1 MAASPSPLFNLLGI
15 FKFFLTL
22 NMECFHSRKQ
32 NNRCHF
38 QFLKPL
44 LLLQGAQ
51 LLSFIDFSAIHQSDL
66 ASTFSLLPFHIFV
79 VLRTLCHILP

>member
-1 MAASPSPLFNLLGI
+1 MDVIYN
-15 FKFFLTL
+15 FF
-22 NMECFHSRKQ
+22 
-32 NNRCHF
+32 
-38 QFLKPL
+38 KPL

-51 LLSFIDFSAIHQSDL
+51 LLSFVGSSAIHQTDL